1 MNMNN
6 IEMISFCILLEEVGE
21 VRQLLENLINLK
33 KETFSNISIG
43 IIPFASSLCDGVL
56 HFLPENVIEELP
68 NIRGQELKRIIANVR
83 VSYKQY
89 SDKKFNKAMKMI
101 YGREEVF
108 YSQMIKDYKLLQ
120 KLVIGIFGQH
130 DLGVFYYKG
139 IPYANTNQYH
149 IYLESILSK
158 TGRND
163 ISYFSDEATSLFFEY
178 SKNLGTL
185 INSTNIKPISNA
197 ISQEINP
204 NDFEQKDFFVL
215 DTKRRNF
222 LVGSLPIE
230 TQLFLFN
237 ILCQN
242 NFILYVM
249 PDILKSKKQFFTRSL
264 IQCYLVSI
272 TAIRL
277 VYTKYE
283 TYLSEAQKEQFCK
296 IIDNKEKYLNINQSF
311 RNNIFHYKI
320 SNIPL
325 EVFTNSD
332 EFFKE
337 LVEFH
342 SNKRFKDFQEL
353 LVAETI
359 KINHLIDSLI
369 Q

>member
-1 MNMNN
+1 
-6 IEMISFCILLEEVGE
+6 
-21 VRQLLENLINLK
+21 
-33 KETFSNISIG
+33 
-43 IIPFASSLCDGVL
+43 
-56 HFLPENVIEELP
+56 
-68 NIRGQELKRIIANVR
+68 
-83 VSYKQY
+83 
-89 SDKKFNKAMKMI
+89 
-101 YGREEVF
+101 
-108 YSQMIKDYKLLQ
+108 
-120 KLVIGIFGQH
+120 
-130 DLGVFYYKG
+130 G
-139 IPYANTNQYH
+139 IPYANSNQYH

-185 INSTNIKPISNA
+185 INSTNVKPISNA

-222 LVGSLPIE
+222 LVGRLPIE

-272 TAIRL
+272 TALRL

-283 TYLSEAQKEQFCK
+283 PYLSETQKEQFCK
-296 IIDNKEKYLNINQSF
+296 IIDSKEEHLNINQSF

-320 SNIPL
+320 SDVPL
-325 EVFTNSD
+325 ENFTNANR
-332 EFFKE
+332 FFEE
-337 LVEFH
+337 LIEFH
-342 SNKRFKDFQEL
+342 SNKCFAEYQEL
-353 LVAETI
+353 LVAEI
-359 KINHLIDSLI
+359 VNINHLIDSLI

>member
-1 MNMNN
+1 MDLLDK
-6 IEMISFCILLEEVGE
+6 ISFLILLDETAE
-21 VRQLLENLINLK
+21 VRQLLENLVNLK
-33 KETFSNISIG
+33 REVYSEISIG
-43 IIPFASSLCDGVL
+43 ILPFISSLSEGIL
-56 HFLPENVIEELP
+56 HFLPEEYLEEFP
-68 NIRGQELKRIIANVR
+68 KIGKKELKNIIAGVR

-89 SDKKFNKAMKMI
+89 SDKKFNKATKSILMI
-101 YGREEVF
+101 QEIF
-108 YSQMIKDYKLLQ
+108 YSQMTKNFN
-120 KLVIGIFGQH
+120 IFDQQ

-237 ILCQN
+237 IFCQN

-249 PDILKSKKQFFTRSL
+249 PDILKSKNQFFTRSL

-325 EVFTNSD
+325 EVFSNPD
-332 EFFKE
+332 EFFEE
-337 LVEFH
+337 LIEFH
-342 SNKRFKDFQEL
+342 SNKSFKEYQEL
-353 LVAETI
+353 LIDETI
-359 KINHLIDSLI
+359 EINRFINSLI